1 VTAGTAGFECDT
13 NRGLLIV
20 IYDAGSGGSPGNI
33 KYRKSRDLGAT
44 WTTAANCT
52 INSVTP
58 QAGLVV
64 DTSYDPHL
72 GGMLYAIFDIG
83 GTKKVCR
90 STDLGATWEVVLT

>member
-1 VTAGTAGFECDT
+1 M
-13 NRGLLIV
+13 
-20 IYDAGSGGSPGNI
+20 IYDDGTVASPGNI
-33 KYRKSRDLGAT
+33 KYRLSRDQGAT

-58 QAGLVV
+58 QVGKVL

-90 STDLGATWEVVLT
+90 STDLGVTWEVVLT